1 MKTEILLSIVLGIAI
16 GTASLTNLRIYDV
29 IGLSEFL
36 LLLIVIYLILNYGK
50 TLFSFKINSIKGL
63 IKVILFLNIFF
74 ISPFITFLNFF
85 ALHMQKSEPKY
96 LISFMM
102 GWIIMFGIYN
112 LLVKN
117 KVNMEKIV
125 MISSIIFIL
134 LNFIAFIFFYDISLY
149 GGESIYVEQRLKGFS
164 KNPNQMAFYSSVMII
179 FIFMFVNSLTI
190 VHKIF
195 LILPIIY
202 IGFLS
207 GSDAFVISLIIS
219 SLFFGLLYLIKK
231 FKFGLLLVISLTF
244 LIFSFSFYIICC
256 QLEIFKLI
264 LYKIDKDGLRVALL
278 VNGIKSILYYPFTG
292 LGPGSYSGISSP
304 FEGMEIHNSFLDFA
318 SQYGIVSLLSI
329 ITVFFLSLKKEI
341 EKNNYLNASMI
352 IFFLTMN
359 LFHNF
364 SRHFVFWLFIGIF
377 YFRAFYEKE
386 TANYLKKDNI
396 NV

>member
-164 KNPNQMAFYSSVMII
+164 K
-179 FIFMFVNSLTI
+179 
-190 VHKIF
+190 
-195 LILPIIY
+195 
-202 IGFLS
+202 
-207 GSDAFVISLIIS
+207 
-219 SLFFGLLYLIKK
+219 
-231 FKFGLLLVISLTF
+231 
-244 LIFSFSFYIICC
+244 
-256 QLEIFKLI
+256 
-264 LYKIDKDGLRVALL
+264 
-278 VNGIKSILYYPFTG
+278 KS
-292 LGPGSYSGISSP
+292 
-304 FEGMEIHNSFLDFA
+304 
-318 SQYGIVSLLSI
+318 
-329 ITVFFLSLKKEI
+329 
-341 EKNNYLNASMI
+341 
-352 IFFLTMN
+352 
-359 LFHNF
+359 
-364 SRHFVFWLFIGIF
+364 
-377 YFRAFYEKE
+377 
-386 TANYLKKDNI
+386 
-396 NV
+396 